1 MMISAMLISDIE
13 ICNRT
18 RKDYGNLEGLAKSI
32 ERTGLLNPVLIDQD
46 NKLIDGERRIKA
58 HQLLKRDN
66 IEIRVIDVPSLIVA
80 ENDANEF
87 AKQWTPSERVAIAKA
102 IADEEKNRAKERQRE
117 AGEQFGKG
125 IAGGHLTASYETGK
139 SRDII
144 AKKAGFSSEGTM
156 RRAAKVVEDG
166 IHDVQEAMDKQDIS
180 INQAC
185 QIASQPK
192 ETQKEALAEAVKP
205 KSERKKHSQKKPQF
219 DQSRLYANGSPIS
232 ARSAYFRVEKEIET
246 MGKDDPNTIPM
257 IHKIID
263 ICRAKLDRLAGDQ
276 K

>member
-102 IADEEKNRAKERQRE
+102 IADEEKARARERQGSRTDLE
-117 AGEQFGKG
+117 HSGQM
-125 IAGGHLTASYETGK
+125 TGK
-139 SRDII
+139 LCSGESRDII

-156 RRAAKVVEDG
+156 RRATKVVEDG

-180 INQAC
+180 INQAY